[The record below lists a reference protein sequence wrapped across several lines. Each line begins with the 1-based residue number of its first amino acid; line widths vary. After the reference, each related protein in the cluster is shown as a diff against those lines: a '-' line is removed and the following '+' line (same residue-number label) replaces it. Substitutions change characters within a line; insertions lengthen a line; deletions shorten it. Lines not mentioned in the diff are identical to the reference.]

1 MRNTEK
7 ALLERIRGVAEV
19 CREEGVPCLANGDV
33 ENYQDGLRVMKEY
46 QVDGAMIARFAVLN
60 PSCFRRDGKLPSID
74 VAREFLGKVSIIF
87 LHVLMARRLKSIIT
101 SQTRNTVSL
110 DYFQIGGRSHSIN
123 KSPEQRQ
130 LKTSA

>member
-19 CREEGVPCLANGDV
+19 CRQEGVPCLANGDV
-33 ENYQDGLRVMKEY
+33 ENYQDALRVMKEY
-46 QVDGAMIARFAVLN
+46 QVDGAMIARFAELN

-74 VAREFLGKVSIIF
+74 IARQFLERVCIIW
-87 LHVLMARRLKSIIT
+87 LCVLMGRLLKWIIT
-101 SQTRNTVSL
+101 SQTRNTALL
-110 DYFQIGGRSHSIN
+110 DYSQIGGKNPFIN

-130 LKTSA
+130 

>member
-19 CREEGVPCLANGDV
+19 CRQEGVPCLANGDV
-33 ENYQDGLRVMKEY
+33 ENYQDALRVMKEY
-46 QVDGAMIARFAVLN
+46 QVDGAMIARFAELN

-74 VAREFLGKVSIIF
+74 IAREFLEKVYITF
-87 LHVLMARRLKSIIT
+87 LHMLMGRLLKWIIT
-101 SQTRNTVSL
+101 SQTRNTALL
-110 DYFQIGGRSHSIN
+110 DYSQIGEKSPFIN

-130 LKTSA
+130 